1 MKLKKIYSL
10 SLATVLLAT
19 PACTITTLAQENTVS
34 HNLTTVASPRF
45 AYIQEAS
52 IKIDPSSTGINY
64 SVLVSGIREV
74 TSISGKTTIYKGSS
88 QIYSKNLST
97 NTNTLRKSG
106 SISTKGAG
114 SYTIKFSGTVYTK
127 TGSEPIT
134 LEMEDSYN

>member
-19 PACTITTLAQENTVS
+19 PACTITTMAQENTVS

-64 SVLVSGIREV
+64 SVLVSDIEV
-74 TSISGKTTIYKGSS
+74 TSLIPETR
-88 QIYSKNLST
+88 
-97 NTNTLRKSG
+97 TL
-106 SISTKGAG
+106 
-114 SYTIKFSGTVYTK
+114 
-127 TGSEPIT
+127 
-134 LEMEDSYN
+134 